1 MYITKLLG
9 NEKATSVVFTDT
21 GMGMI
26 VAHQIRE
33 EDNEKPDAIIVIPY
47 VAGLEDAIR
56 RTCNKFNIRI
66 VFRSNTLK
74 STLLKEKD
82 PLPTKLQANVVY
94 QVPSIVG

>member
-26 VAHQIRE
+26 VAHHIRE
-33 EDNEKPDAIIVIPY
+33 EDNKKPDAIIVIPY

-66 VFRSNTLK
+66 VFR
-74 STLLKEKD
+74 
-82 PLPTKLQANVVY
+82 
-94 QVPSIVG
+94 